1 MSNIAWMVHTDT
13 TTGFIT
19 GVHSIPGDVTLIP
32 SHGEVRDSET
42 IYLLTREEEATYIIR
57 SVAEF
62 MRTYHRDSSGWFFR
76 GIPVNDYYNW
86 DSNSWV
92 VDSIRVN
99 REVRLQR
106 DYKLGMSDWTQAV
119 DSPLSDEKKAEWRT
133 YRQSLRDIMANL
145 PTDLDDPENVV
156 WPTQPS

>member
-42 IYLLTREEEATYIIR
+42 IYLLTREDETTYNIVN
-57 SVAEF
+57 VAQF

-76 GIPVNDYYNW
+76 GVPANDFYIW
-86 DSNSWV
+86 ESNSWNL
-92 VDSIRVN
+92 DSTRMNAEI
-99 REVRLQR
+99 RLQR
-106 DYKLGMSDWTQAV
+106 GYKLGMSDWTQAN
-119 DSPLSDEKKAEWRT
+119 DSPLSDSKKTEWAT
-133 YRQSLRDIMANL
+133 YRQALRDIMTNL
-145 PTDLDDPENVV
+145 PADLDDPENVV
-156 WPTQPS
+156 WPTEPS

>member
-19 GVHSIPGDVTLIP
+19 GVHSIPGDVT
-32 SHGEVRDSET
+32 V
-42 IYLLTREEEATYIIR
+42 R

-86 DSNSWV
+86 YSDSWV

-106 DYKLGMSDWTQAV
+106 DYKLGMSDWTQAN
-119 DSPLSDEKKAEWRT
+119 DSPLSDEKKADWAT
-133 YRQSLRDIMANL
+133 YRQTLRDIMANL
-145 PTDLDDPENVV
+145 PADLDDPANIT
-156 WPTQPS
+156 WPTEPS